1 MKLQEIVNMMNIKEH
16 QQVKSVNFLI
26 KRRIRMNVNEQLAE
40 KWHKPV
46 INQFKRRNL
55 QDLKTIFWQQI

>member
-26 KRRIRMNVNEQLAE
+26 KRQY
-40 KWHKPV
+40 
-46 INQFKRRNL
+46 
-55 QDLKTIFWQQI
+55 QDECK

>member
-26 KRRIRMNVNEQLAE
+26 KRQYQDECKLAE

-55 QDLKTIFWQQI
+55 QDLKTIFW